1 MPEIS
6 FNESDRQIRAMNN
19 RVREREQASD
29 WEAAI
34 AALHELLDH
43 PCSHH
48 QVAAYEVWDNIHELH
63 KRAGDYDAAIAA
75 KQEAV
80 RAGYR
85 SEPDPDA
92 DIAECHLLAGRRA
105 EADALFAELRVRT
118 PDDVWLYNSAGFS
131 YAEAGDQR
139 ESARWFRDGIDVALR
154 TGDPDQVIVQLLD
167 GLEAAWPAL
176 GETPEPGLAERGRRV
191 RRGRA
196 STPARRPV
204 PLG

>member
-1 MPEIS
+1 MQ
-6 FNESDRQIRAMNN
+6 ESEKAK
-19 RVREREQASD
+19 D
-29 WEAAI
+29 WGAAI
-34 AALHELLDH
+34 AGLHELLEH
-43 PCSHH
+43 PCAHH
-48 QVAAYEVWDNIHELH
+48 QLAAYEVWDNIHEPH

-105 EADALFAELRVRT
+105 EADALFADLRTRT

-131 YAEAGDQR
+131 YASVSDHR

-154 TGDPDQVIVQLLD
+154 TATPTRSWSSSSTAWRQL
-167 GLEAAWPAL
+167 
-176 GETPEPGLAERGRRV
+176 GRRSARV
-191 RRGRA
+191 RNRD
-196 STPARRPV
+196 
-204 PLG
+204 